1 VDATDTL
8 VTDGVVRDR
17 SGVLMSGLP
26 VWSAGVAAQ
35 HPCGSGARRSTTFDS
50 VREASGQT
58 LTAKR

>member
-26 VWSAGVAAQ
+26 VWSAGVPAQ
-35 HPCGSGARRSTTFDS
+35 HPRGSGGRHSTKFDS

>member
-26 VWSAGVAAQ
+26 VWSAGVAA
-35 HPCGSGARRSTTFDS
+35 
-50 VREASGQT
+50 
-58 LTAKR
+58 